1 MDLGKY
7 VATIEANIKNFENN
21 LNTADSVY
29 KSFAQKNIAD
39 EKKRLEAIKKIIE
52 QETGI
57 RVTNNKEI
65 EEATKNFNASQIS
78 NVKKLANAYVVH
90 NNKTTASEK
99 ARTKAIIAESQ
110 RIEKQ
115 KQKEQNALKIAEEKR
130 ARQAEQASA
139 RVQKALQ
146 REAEKAE
153 SLRRQILQWSTLA
166 ITVPLVFGTKKAM
179 QDFIAFQSEL
189 YNVKAVTGATS
200 DEMKQMTETALEMS
214 QVFAKTGTEIATAFL
229 QLGQAGYE
237 ASEILTSAKDVMLL
251 SAAGMKDIDFTAEL
265 VVTTLKAFNLEADQ
279 SGRIVDVF
287 ASSAAKSV
295 SSLDK
300 ISASL
305 KYTAGLWGSQ
315 NWEIENLVGILDV
328 LFDTGVRGEKAGRL
342 LASSI
347 NGLQKPTASAS
358 KAIEKLLGDVDALNP
373 AMNDVT
379 AIVKKLA
386 DANAKT
392 ADIFQIFGK
401 EGTDVMLR
409 LIQNVE
415 KIDGA
420 IAEVTGQTGEAANQA
435 TIQMQSLG
443 SQWDILKNKV
453 TAFSKQV
460 IGFMEPMFQSLIKSA
475 GNFFDALNK
484 MPDWL
489 KTILTLGTTFALL
502 GAPVAGL
509 ALKVKEFTA
518 IMKIAGVTA
527 SATGLALKTA
537 FPIMAAVGLAVGGIA
552 SAYAYSAKKHEEW
565 INSVNSGIE
574 KLEKEKKSLN
584 DMVKEIENLY
594 STADDTKEVTD
605 SLRELGEVFPELRK
619 YINQNANDTAGAM
632 AKMYEELAKLNTE
645 KAKLAETRAEVANTV
660 KDINIA
666 NQEKAMSE
674 ATADYN
680 LILSILLKTQGATE
694 RITRS
699 FNDAFGAKKGNPVFN
714 TFQDV
719 LDKLNELSRESED
732 YLKIIDSLWDNARNE
747 IMPVNELLRAVIAIR
762 EAKTELNELKRAG
775 QAPITTTP
783 VLSDKYSLQ
792 EAIGEVIEKI
802 KKQYGTFDIQITA
815 GTAEAESII
824 KSFGD
829 IANSELLLIK
839 EKYRKELMEVG
850 AITPSGD
857 WAEGFLEYMEEGA
870 EKVSLAFDGSL
881 NDAMDKL
888 LESSKSLLTG
898 ASVAGLDDA
907 LKITE
912 IQKAINANE
921 VILAGLNKDKVEDA
935 DKYIKLTEE
944 NKEYKK
950 QEVEL
955 AKNVNT
961 QTRDAL
967 RILFGFIIE
976 AEKLSGSGGTL
987 NKQLDWWGKIKQEIS
1002 NIKNLLKGADEITSL
1017 TDAMNQLSSATGE
1030 EYDKVISLGTALSQ
1044 SFMENPRLRWYAENF
1059 DIVNS
1064 VMDETIKKL
1073 RDLEIQQLKN
1083 AGVDTSIPEY
1093 INQLE
1098 DAGDKAEELV
1108 RQLDTLSIT
1117 ILPLELEPITESI
1130 EAIKAEIEKSG
1141 EVDFDTLL
1149 GDVSKS
1155 QEELLKT
1162 GKSTIEVNKELEAV
1176 YGREAVELFKQTQL
1190 AKQLEARYKK
1200 LKEKYGDGII
1210 QLISEKQVNDAI
1222 DAEEQMLVAIGAMG
1236 QAQYDANKA
1245 IRERNKLMAN
1255 DDATSKMVAKA
1266 RAGIAEYEEVQT
1278 IMEELNKDSS
1288 MSGLLKNMDFLVN
1301 YLENSKKKAEELK
1314 KELEE
1319 AVKYGDE
1326 DKKKEIEYEIKMTDS
1341 TSMEALSNLMV
1352 TLEDIIKMIKQQV
1365 DLTYNAVDAVKKWN
1379 DEEKEGEASLKTKI
1393 DAMGKIGY
1401 ALGLVT
1407 MGAGTLV
1414 GLLSEVAKGVIDIV
1428 DLIGEMIFPTPDL
1441 SYMQEAF
1448 EEEIGN
1454 IKKIRE
1460 IEQAVYSK
1468 YVSLGESI
1476 GSAIADGI
1484 KSGTGDVDIETIV
1497 KTQLY
1502 DLISQQILVSSG
1514 FSEKIAQAAKF
1525 VTNTVFKNTDA
1536 IEALKLQIEG
1546 YSDSLDDYGNSVDL
1560 LDAINSKKTQYRET
1574 DYFKIIEG
1582 WRSAFNKETEA
1593 MKEGKNRLEKAGID
1607 FTRAAERVGKE
1618 VQWLIDATG
1627 EVKANKAFNDQL
1639 DIQIADLQL
1648 KYDKALELEKKI
1660 NKAKAEIERLTK
1672 EQGEGI
1678 TTSQLEI
1685 DTSAINQMA
1694 EEYEEIMK
1702 EIYKAL
1708 DLQNAQV
1715 ELEKNI
1721 RESLE
1726 DAFVNAVLTGS
1737 YTDFKKAVYDMIVSN
1752 ITQAIISSGIVTNRL
1767 SSLVNS
1773 ILEKANSTGETITM
1787 SDVGNILNE
1796 IQSAWSEATD
1806 TTTPL
1811 GQLLMGLRDGLS
1823 EFGAL
1828 DVNVNPGQV
1837 VTALPSEA
1845 MNKLDQA
1852 FQDVA
1857 NSLSQ
1862 AITESGLN
1870 SHIDLVNITTAYIE
1884 KMTANSVVINNAT
1897 FDMSGDLVLNN
1908 ISGATVGEFL
1918 ENLIKEQVASA
1929 MP

>member
-166 ITVPLVFGTKKAM
+166 ITVPIVFGTKKAM

-315 NWEIENLVGILDV
+315 NWEIENLIGILDV

-347 NGLQKPTASAS
+347 NGLQKPTAGAS
-358 KAIEKLLGDVDALNP
+358 KAIEKLFGDVDALNP

-574 KLEKEKKSLN
+574 KLEKEGKSIDEL
-584 DMVKEIENLY
+584 VKDIEKIG
-594 STADDTKEVTD
+594 DTKYAFTEVKQAID
-605 SLRELGEVFPELRK
+605 ELSFVFPELRRS
-619 YINQNANDTAGAM
+619 INENANDTTEAIS
-632 AKMYEELAKLNTE
+632 KMYEELSKLNKE
-645 KAKLAETRAEVANTV
+645 RAELEKTKITTASTQ
-660 KDINIA
+660 KEETTA
-666 NQEKAMSE
+666 RLSKSLYENQ
-674 ATADYN
+674 
-680 LILSILLKTQGATE
+680 SILDKIISDIYKSENLTNNIIDVMNK
-694 RITRS
+694 
-699 FNDAFGAKKGNPVFN
+699 AFGAGTVKNIKEV
-714 TFQDV
+714 
-719 LDKLNELSRESED
+719 SD
-732 YLKIIDSLWDNARNE
+732 YLGKVSDEQMEKLYTEIDKIN
-747 IMPVNELLRAVIAIR
+747 
-762 EAKTELNELKRAG
+762 G
-775 QAPITTTP
+775 
-783 VLSDKYSLQ
+783 
-792 EAIGEVIEKI
+792 IG
-802 KKQYGTFDIQITA
+802 DIQINMNVNALREVAKETA
-815 GTAEAESII
+815 
-824 KSFGD
+824 
-829 IANSELLLIK
+829 
-839 EKYRKELMEVG
+839 
-850 AITPSGD
+850 
-857 WAEGFLEYMEEGA
+857 
-870 EKVSLAFDGSL
+870 LAS
-881 NDAMDKL
+881 KL
-888 LESSKSLLTG
+888 LEDYQKRTKNPIKFNVEVKDKAVLQREIINLVNEMESKYGDFQLDVFLGTEDKEKIIKELGSIAKDGLSMFKKTYQNELQALGVIDDKGNWTEKFALSLEEGVEKAQTAFEGSADKMMESLNSSLKSSLSGL
-898 ASVAGLDDA
+898 AVAGLDD
-907 LKITE
+907 
-912 IQKAINANE
+912 
-921 VILAGLNKDKVEDA
+921 
-935 DKYIKLTEE
+935 TEE
-944 NKEYKK
+944 FVKLQDAIIKNAKIINEEQAKAKPDQELINKLEKENLDYQDQRSKLEGEIGE
-950 QEVEL
+950 QS
-955 AKNVNT
+955 
-961 QTRDAL
+961 RDAL
-967 RILFGFIIE
+967 YTLMAIVLE
-976 AEKLSGSGGTL
+976 SEKMSSKSGTVS
-987 NKQLDWWGKIKQEIS
+987 KQLDWWGKIKQEIS
-1002 NIKNLLKGADEITSL
+1002 DIKNLLKGTDEITSL
-1017 TDAMNQLSSATGE
+1017 TDVMNQLSSATGE

-1098 DAGDKAEELV
+1098 DAGDKAEELA
-1108 RQLDTLSIT
+1108 RQLDVLNIT
-1117 ILPLELEPITESI
+1117 ILPLDMAPVTESI
-1130 EAIKAEIEKSG
+1130 EAIKAELEKSG
-1141 EVDFDTLL
+1141 KVDFDTLL
-1149 GDVSKS
+1149 GDVGKS

-1162 GKSTIEVNKELEAV
+1162 GKSTVEVNKELEAI
-1176 YGREAVELFKQTQL
+1176 YGKEAVALFEQTQL
-1190 AKQLEARYKK
+1190 AIQLEERYNN

-1222 DAEEQMLVAIGAMG
+1222 DAEEQLLVAIGKMG
-1236 QAQYDANKA
+1236 KAQYEANKA
-1245 IRERNKLMAN
+1245 IRERQQLVAN
-1255 DDATSKMVAKA
+1255 DTS
-1266 RAGIAEYEEVQT
+1266 
-1278 IMEELNKDSS
+1278 
-1288 MSGLLKNMDFLVN
+1288 LKNMIEDIANGTAEIEEIIVVLASLNDTTLSDMIDSFNIATDSLTAVN
-1301 YLENSKKKAEELK
+1301 TKIEELK
-1314 KELEE
+1314 RKILEAQNSGDIEVVAELEVELNLAEDTKVASMKKITTYLNNTLSTVKDITASTLKLGE
-1319 AVKYGDE
+1319 A
-1326 DKKKEIEYEIKMTDS
+1326 I
-1341 TSMEALSNLMV
+1341 
-1352 TLEDIIKMIKQQV
+1352 EDIK
-1365 DLTYNAVDAVKKWN
+1365 DGTGDALDN
-1379 DEEKEGEASLKTKI
+1379 YTNISSSLSDVLNGFSAIT
-1393 DAMGKIGY
+1393 GG
-1401 ALGLVT
+1401 VT
-1407 MGAGTLV
+1407 
-1414 GLLSEVAKGVIDIV
+1414 GVIAALLDFGVLYANIMT
-1428 DLIGEMIFPTPDL
+1428 MIEEAIYPTPDL

-1476 GSAIADGI
+1476 GSAIAEGI
-1484 KSGTGDVDIETIV
+1484 KSGSGEVDIETIV

-1502 DLISQQILVSSG
+1502 DLIAQQILVSSG
-1514 FSEKIAQAAKF
+1514 FNEKIAQAAQV

-1536 IEALKLQIEG
+1536 IDALEKQITG
-1546 YSDSLDDYGNSVDL
+1546 YKKSLDDYGNSVDL
-1560 LDAINSKKTQYRET
+1560 LDAINSKKTLYRET
-1574 DYFKIIEG
+1574 DVSKITAG
-1582 WRSAFNKETEA
+1582 WRSAFVEETEA
-1593 MKEGKNRLEKAGID
+1593 MKEGKNKIEKYGID
-1607 FTRAAERVGKE
+1607 VARAFERVGKE
-1618 VQWLIDATG
+1618 VQWAIDATKDA
-1627 EVKANKAFNDQL
+1627 KANKAFNDQL
-1639 DIQIADLQL
+1639 DIQVAELQR
-1648 KYDKALELEKKI
+1648 KYDKAVELENKI
-1660 NKAKAEIERLTK
+1660 KDAKAEIERLTK

-1685 DTSAINQMA
+1685 DTDAINQMA
-1694 EEYEEIMK
+1694 EEYEKIMK
-1702 EIYKAL
+1702 EIYEAL
-1708 DLQNAQV
+1708 DFQKAQV

-1726 DAFVNAVLTGS
+1726 GAFANAVLTGS
-1737 YTDFKKAVYDMIVSN
+1737 YTDFKNAVYDMIVSN

-1773 ILEKANSTGETITM
+1773 ILEKATATGETITM
-1787 SDVGNILNE
+1787 SDVSSILNE

-1811 GQLLMGLRDGLS
+1811 GQLLIGLRDGLS

-1857 NSLSQ
+1857 DRLSQ

-1870 SHIDLVNITTAYIE
+1870 SHIEIVNITTAYIE
-1884 KMTANSVVINNAT
+1884 KMTANSVVINNAI

>member
-166 ITVPLVFGTKKAM
+166 ITVPIVFGTKKAM

-315 NWEIENLVGILDV
+315 NWEIENLIGILDV

-420 IAEVTGQTGEAANQA
+420 IAEVTGQTGEAAKQA

-537 FPIMAAVGLAVGGIA
+537 FPIMAAVGVAVGGIA
-552 SAYAYSAKKHEEW
+552 SAYAYSAKKHQEW
-565 INSVNSGIE
+565 IDSVNSGIE
-574 KLEKEKKSLN
+574 KLEKEGKSIDEL
-584 DMVKEIENLY
+584 VKDIEKIG
-594 STADDTKEVTD
+594 DTKYAFTEVKQAID
-605 SLRELGEVFPELRK
+605 ELSFVFPELRRS
-619 YINQNANDTAGAM
+619 INENANDTTEAIS
-632 AKMYEELAKLNTE
+632 KMYEELSKLNKE
-645 KAKLAETRAEVANTV
+645 RAELEKTKITTASTQ
-660 KDINIA
+660 KEETTA
-666 NQEKAMSE
+666 RLSKSLYENQ
-674 ATADYN
+674 
-680 LILSILLKTQGATE
+680 SILDKIISDIYKSENLTNNIIDVMNK
-694 RITRS
+694 
-699 FNDAFGAKKGNPVFN
+699 AFGAGTVKNIKEV
-714 TFQDV
+714 
-719 LDKLNELSRESED
+719 SD
-732 YLKIIDSLWDNARNE
+732 YLGKVSDEQMEKLYTEIDKIN
-747 IMPVNELLRAVIAIR
+747 
-762 EAKTELNELKRAG
+762 G
-775 QAPITTTP
+775 
-783 VLSDKYSLQ
+783 
-792 EAIGEVIEKI
+792 IG
-802 KKQYGTFDIQITA
+802 DIQINMNVNALREVAKETA
-815 GTAEAESII
+815 
-824 KSFGD
+824 
-829 IANSELLLIK
+829 
-839 EKYRKELMEVG
+839 
-850 AITPSGD
+850 
-857 WAEGFLEYMEEGA
+857 
-870 EKVSLAFDGSL
+870 LAS
-881 NDAMDKL
+881 KL
-888 LESSKSLLTG
+888 LEDYQKRTKNPIKFNVEVKDKAVLQREIINLVNEMESKYGDFQLDVFLGTEDKEKMITELGSIAKDGLNMFKQTYQNELQALGVIDDKGKWTEKFALSLEEGVEKAQKSFEGSADKMMESLNASLVSSLSGLT
-898 ASVAGLDDA
+898 VAGIDDTEKFVQLQDA
-907 LKITE
+907 IITNAKIINEEQDKEKPNTEFINKLKAE
-912 IQKAINANE
+912 N
-921 VILAGLNKDKVEDA
+921 V
-935 DKYIKLTEE
+935 KYTEE
-944 NKEYKK
+944 M
-950 QEVEL
+950 
-955 AKNVNT
+955 AKLEGEIGV
-961 QTRDAL
+961 QSRDA
-967 RILFGFIIE
+967 IYTFMAMVIE
-976 AEKLSGSGGTL
+976 SEKLSKSGGTL

-1002 NIKNLLKGADEITSL
+1002 DIKNLLKGTDEITSL
-1017 TDAMNQLSSATGE
+1017 TDVMNQLSSATGE
-1030 EYDKVISLGTALSQ
+1030 EYDKVISLGKALSD
-1044 SFMENPRLRWYAENF
+1044 SFNENPRLKWYAKNF

-1098 DAGDKAEELV
+1098 DAGDKAEELA
-1108 RQLDTLSIT
+1108 RQLDILNIT
-1117 ILPLELEPITESI
+1117 ILSLDMAPVTESI

-1141 EVDFDTLL
+1141 KVDFDTLL

-1222 DAEEQMLVAIGAMG
+1222 DAEEQMLVAIGAIG

-1255 DDATSKMVAKA
+1255 DDATSKMVARA
-1266 RAGIAEYEEVQT
+1266 RAGVAEYEEIQI

-1288 MSGLLKNMDFLVN
+1288 MSGLLRNMDFLVN

-1314 KELEE
+1314 EELEE
-1319 AVKYGDE
+1319 AVKHGDE
-1326 DKKKEIEYEIKMTDS
+1326 DKKKEIEYEIRMTDS

-1352 TLEDIIKMIKQQV
+1352 TLEDIIKMINKQV

-1379 DEEKEGEASLKTKI
+1379 DEEKKGEASLKTKI
-1393 DAMGKIGY
+1393 DAIGKIGY

-1407 MGAGTLV
+1407 LGAGTLV

-1484 KSGTGDVDIETIV
+1484 KSGSGEVDIENIV

-1502 DLISQQILVSSG
+1502 DLIAQQILVSSG
-1514 FSEKIAQAAKF
+1514 FNEKIAQAAKV
-1525 VTNTVFKNTDA
+1525 VTNTVFENTDA
-1536 IEALKLQIEG
+1536 IEALKLQIDG
-1546 YSDSLDDYGNSVDL
+1546 FSNSLDDYGNSVDL
-1560 LDAINSKKTQYRET
+1560 LGAINSKRSQYRET
-1574 DYFKIIEG
+1574 DYFKIIAG
-1582 WRSAFNKETEA
+1582 WRSAFDKETEA
-1593 MKEGKNRLEKAGID
+1593 MKEGKKWFEKGAIGLARGIEKA
-1607 FTRAAERVGKE
+1607 TKE
-1618 VQWLIDATG
+1618 VQWAIDAFS
-1627 EVKANKAFNDQL
+1627 EVKANKSFNDQL
-1639 DIQIADLQL
+1639 DLQIAELQL
-1648 KYDKALELEKKI
+1648 KYDKAVELEEKI

-1685 DTSAINQMA
+1685 DTTAINQMA
-1694 EEYEEIMK
+1694 EEYEEIMRQ
-1702 EIYKAL
+1702 IYEAL

-1726 DAFVNAVLTGS
+1726 GAFVNAVLTGS

-1773 ILEKANSTGETITM
+1773 ILEKATATGETITM
-1787 SDVGNILNE
+1787 SDVGSILNE

-1811 GQLLMGLRDGLS
+1811 GKLLMGLRDGLS

-1852 FQDVA
+1852 FQEVA
-1857 NSLSQ
+1857 DRLSQ

-1870 SHIDLVNITTAYIE
+1870 SHIDIVNITTAYIE